1 MKQIFL
7 QLRRIMPYIFW
18 TLVTIVSMLMLVEL
32 APKENPIKHLDKIQH
47 VLVFLT
53 ISVAGCLAFKHQ
65 ISLIIVG
72 LTIFGAVIEVL
83 QATLTT
89 TRTGDVKDWLADI
102 AGILIGLM
110 IVAIY
115 RQFKPKSLQ

>member
-1 MKQIFL
+1 MKQLYL
-7 QLRRIMPYIFW
+7 QLRRLMPYIFW
-18 TLVTIVSMLMLVEL
+18 TLVIFVSMFMLVEL
-32 APKENPIKHLDKIQH
+32 VPKENPIKHLDKIQH
-47 VLVFLT
+47 ALVFLT

-65 ISLIIVG
+65 TSLIIVG
-72 LTIFGAVIEVL
+72 LTIFGAIMEIL

-102 AGILIGLM
+102 VGILIGLM

>member
-1 MKQIFL
+1 MKQLYL

-18 TLVTIVSMLMLVEL
+18 TLVIIVSMFMLVEL
-32 APKENPIKHLDKIQH
+32 APKKNPIKHLDKIQH
-47 VLVFLT
+47 ALVFLT
-53 ISVAGCLAFKHQ
+53 ISVAGCLAFKNHT
-65 ISLIIVG
+65 SLIVTG
-72 LTIFGAVIEVL
+72 LTIFGGIIEVL
-83 QATLTT
+83 QATFTT

>member
-1 MKQIFL
+1 MKQLYL

-18 TLVTIVSMLMLVEL
+18 TLVIIVSMLMLVEH

-47 VLVFLT
+47 ALVFLT
-53 ISVAGCLAFKHQ
+53 ISVAGCLAFKNHT
-65 ISLIIVG
+65 SLIVTG

-83 QATLTT
+83 QATFTT

>member
-1 MKQIFL
+1 MKQLYL

-18 TLVTIVSMLMLVEL
+18 TLVIIVSMLMLVEH

-47 VLVFLT
+47 ALVFLT
-53 ISVAGCLAFKHQ
+53 ISVAGCLAFKNHT
-65 ISLIIVG
+65 SLIVTG

-83 QATLTT
+83 QATFTT
-89 TRTGDVKDWLADI
+89 TRTGDMKDWLADI